1 MRPRLAL
8 LLALSLGAA
17 ACTVG
22 REAGGPARSPGSGSP
37 TASGSASIG
46 PSPTVQGSPGGPHLA
61 PFAHLD
67 AARPLAMAY
76 RSGDSAL
83 YVADQEGM
91 VFALRDGVVDPSP
104 VLNLSGQ
111 VSSGSEQGLLGLAF
125 SPDGA
130 YLYVDL
136 TRLDGHTSV
145 REYAFTGGRADV
157 ASEREVLFVQQ
168 PYPNHNGGDLHFGPD
183 GYLYVTLGDGGGGGD
198 SDKNAQNLL
207 SMLGKILRIDPRP
220 LGDATYMIPPT
231 NPFAGH
237 EGVEPSIWDLGLRN
251 PWRISFDRQ
260 TGDMWIGDVGQSERE
275 EIDIEPAG
283 SGGGWNYGWN
293 TLEGTEPYL
302 GDPPKDAVPP
312 IYEYPHGAGVCA
324 VTGGYVYRGTAI
336 PSLQGAYVFADFCG
350 GEVMALQ
357 RTGNQATVSSLGL
370 HAPFISAFGEDQQGE
385 LYVISLEGDIFKL
398 EP

>member
-8 LLALSLGAA
+8 LLAISLGAA
-17 ACTVG
+17 ACTG
-22 REAGGPARSPGSGSP
+22 GSEAGEPSRSAGPASP
-37 TASGSASIG
+37 TASSSPSIG

-61 PFAHLD
+61 LFAHFE

-76 RSGDSAL
+76 RTGDPAL

-104 VLNLSGQ
+104 VLNVSGE

-145 REYAFTGGRADV
+145 REYAFAGGRADA

-183 GYLYVTLGDGGGGGD
+183 GYLYVTLGDGGGSGD
-198 SDKNAQNLL
+198 PDKNAQNLL

-220 LGDATYMIPPT
+220 LGDATYVIPPT

-237 EGVEPSIWDLGLRN
+237 EGVEPSIWDFGLRN

-260 TGDMWIGDVGQSERE
+260 TGDLWIGDVGQSELE
-275 EIDIEPAG
+275 EIDFEPAG
-283 SGGGWNYGWN
+283 SGGGKNYGWN
-293 TLEGTEPYL
+293 RLEGTESYV
-302 GDPPKDAVPP
+302 GEPPKDAVPP
-312 IYEYPHGAGVCA
+312 IYEYPHGGGVCT
-324 VTGGYVYRGTAI
+324 VTGGYVYRGAAI
-336 PSLQGAYVFADFCG
+336 PSLQGTYLFADFCG
-350 GEVMALQ
+350 GEVMALE
-357 RTGNQATVSSLGL
+357 RSGNLASVSSLCL
-370 HAPFISAFGEDQQGE
+370 HAASISAFGEDQQGE
-385 LYVISLEGDIFKL
+385 LYVLSLAGDIFKI